1 MALKI
6 DLNKMRGFVDRLMQ
20 EPVEDPNV
28 QKPVSY
34 TQMGERRGYVPPA
47 APQESPRRRERRAQ
61 QPAPEQQPPQQEA
74 QTYAAYPANQP
85 APGYEQGYQQTGY
98 QQTGYQQTG
107 YQQTGYQQTGYQ
119 AGFAMPGQGG
129 VPYAEMAQPAAQT
142 EEEPR
147 TPWWRSAMQQVKG
160 RFKGGR
166 QDVQDALEPAG
177 EQPAGQQPAS
187 AQTGYMPNGQVMG
200 YTPAQP
206 APQSPMTYAQPSVSY
221 TQAQPPVMNYTQA
234 SQPVSG
240 TAQMGYAAAQPGS
253 PSYGQPQ
260 LFAGY
265 QPQQGMSSMGMPQSG
280 IPQSGIPQSGMPQ
293 SATMNQQPQSGMPQS
308 GMPQSGMP
316 QPERRRRSRTGGEQ
330 PENNVLYMDPS
341 YVAGKDGVAYRA
353 IIRVAQPT
361 ALDKCYRLIEFI
373 ASSEVLLVNLEMIQ
387 DKADIDRC
395 LDVLY
400 GAAYVMGYTFTRI
413 AERCIYLIAPRSFSV
428 EPFNALNQMSQRDA
442 AQRWRG
448 SDRTNPEDHSFDR
461 ERMMEQQAAGWG
473 SAFRDAPGFQSA
485 APAGRYGGPTRYY

>member
-1 MALKI
+1 MALKF
-6 DLNKMRGFVDRLMQ
+6 DLNRMRGFVDRLMQ

-47 APQESPRRRERRAQ
+47 VPQETPRRRERRAPQ
-61 QPAPEQQPPQQEA
+61 PEQEQTPQQEM
-74 QTYAAYPANQP
+74 QTYAEPA
-85 APGYEQGYQQTGY
+85 AGWEQGYQQTGY
-98 QQTGYQQTG
+98 QQPVYQQTG
-107 YQQTGYQQTGYQ
+107 YQQPVYQQTGYQQPVYQQTGYQ

-129 VPYAEMAQPAAQT
+129 VPYAEMAQPAPQT
-142 EEEPR
+142 GEEPH
-147 TPWWRSAMQQVKG
+147 TPWWRNAVQQVRD

-166 QDVQDALEPAG
+166 QDVQDALEPTA
-177 EQPAGQQPAS
+177 EQPAQTQPAT

-200 YTPAQP
+200 YAPGQTGYAQP
-206 APQSPMTYAQPSVSY
+206 APQTGYAQPAMGYAQPQMGY
-221 TQAQPPVMNYTQA
+221 TQPQQPMG
-234 SQPVSG
+234 S
-240 TAQMGYAAAQPGS
+240 TAQMGYASAQPGG
-253 PSYGQPQ
+253 PNYGQPQ

-265 QPQQGMSSMGMPQSG
+265 QPQSGM
-280 IPQSGIPQSGMPQ
+280 PQSGMPQ
-293 SATMNQQPQSGMPQS
+293 SGMPQSGMPQS

-316 QPERRRRSRTGGEQ
+316 QPERRRRSRMNGAGEQ
-330 PENNVLYMDPS
+330 TESNVLYMDPS

-373 ASSEVLLVNLEMIQ
+373 ANSEVLLVNLEMIQ
-387 DKADIDRC
+387 DRADVDRC

-400 GAAYVMGYTFTRI
+400 GAAYVMHYTFTRI
-413 AERCIYLIAPRSFSV
+413 AEKSIYLIAPRSFSV
-428 EPFNALNQMSQRDA
+428 EPFNAVNQMNQREI

-461 ERMMEQQAAGWG
+461 ERMMEQAAGWG
-473 SAFRDAPGFQSA
+473 SAFRDAPGFQTA
-485 APAGRYGGPTRYY
+485 APAGRYGNPTRFY